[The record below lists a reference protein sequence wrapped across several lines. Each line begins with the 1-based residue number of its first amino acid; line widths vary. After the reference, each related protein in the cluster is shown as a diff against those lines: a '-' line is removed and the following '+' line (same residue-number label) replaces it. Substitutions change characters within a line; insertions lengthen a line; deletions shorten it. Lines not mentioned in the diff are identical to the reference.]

1 MKVWKRILIKT
12 VILAAVIA
20 AGGGAAAFY
29 QAYRQSSAE
38 YAVNHYLTL
47 LIDNSQEKAYAC
59 LDQSEAEMMT
69 AEVYEKALDAKKYSL
84 YSSCDVTKEENRRDS
99 NGNEY
104 VDYHAKFKDAGGEV
118 KAEEN
123 FTVKKQA
130 DQVYG
135 LFDRWK
141 VLSTHCMVTDFML
154 TVPPA
159 LRYT

>member
-104 VDYHAKFKDAGGEV
+104 VDYHAKFKDAG
-118 KAEEN
+118 
-123 FTVKKQA
+123 
-130 DQVYG
+130 
-135 LFDRWK
+135 DRK
-141 VLSTHCMVTDFML
+141 SVV
-154 TVPPA
+154 
-159 LRYT
+159 